1 MTLHWILSSVEY
13 DAKSI
18 AGLHMPSYVD
28 GARQSFPTPAHNYA
42 HSCATDTCVDAF
54 AQNIYLWTFGHLL
67 FANSFTW
74 PRRTA
79 FP

>member
-1 MTLHWILSSVEY
+1 MEY

-18 AGLHMPSYVD
+18 AGLHMPSYVA
-28 GARQSFPTPAHNYA
+28 GARQSFPTPAHNYT
-42 HSCATDTCVDAF
+42 HSCATETCVDAF
-54 AQNIYLWTFGHLL
+54 AKNVYLWTFGHLL
-67 FANSFTW
+67 FADGFTW